1 MGQWHCRGR
10 HLRPRRQPTGNKKR
24 APRRRRVAR
33 QAQPPLPPWRPAEGR
48 MRGIEV
54 DQSHLVQILVA
65 RLRQVTLCLHEVVL
79 GLVELGY
86 GSLAVLIFC
95 LCQAES
101 VFKAAQGRPATDI
114 FCASVARIEAGRLY
128 LFVQVLLHVFQLQ
141 RLCLPVYAGC
151 PHAVTG
157 LEAVEQRH
165 IEAQAHILAEVVSH
179 LGGKA

>member
-1 MGQWHCRGR
+1 M
-10 HLRPRRQPTGNKKR
+10 
-24 APRRRRVAR
+24 AA
-33 QAQPPLPPWRPAEGR
+33 A
-48 MRGIEV
+48 IEV

-86 GSLAVLIFC
+86 GSLAILIFC

-101 VFKAAQGRPATDI
+101 VFKAAQGLPATDI

-141 RLCLPVYAGC
+141 RLRLPVYAGC